1 MATAYLRTN
10 CDRFGPSVF
19 DHLVVHCIGFF
30 GHNLDDFNANLF
42 LKQLNEEIDCE
53 YHEDYVYGVQMLS
66 GCANTAGSNHAG
78 NIYRHSSKT

>member
-1 MATAYLRTN
+1 MSVSGRQW
-10 CDRFGPSVF
+10 SVF

-66 GCANTAGSNHAG
+66 GCAKYGGVKSCGEHLQALV
-78 NIYRHSSKT
+78 

>member
-1 MATAYLRTN
+1 MTVSGRQW
-10 CDRFGPSVF
+10 SVF

-66 GCANTAGSNHAG
+66 VCQIRRGQIMRGTSTGTRLKHRE
-78 NIYRHSSKT
+78 YV